1 MSFVSVARNWYKDS
15 RDALMSS
22 TGAFGRL
29 PRFASTVKE
38 STATTWKS
46 GKLRVERGWQWL
58 LSRQRVVS
66 LVFGI
71 GIAAAA
77 FICFVVTG
85 GASWYGKN
93 YKAIAPL
100 LTLAAGVAVAGVAL
114 ARHFA
119 QTNADRQIRIT
130 ENFSKA
136 IEQLGSD
143 KLEVR
148 LGGIYSLERI
158 SKESSDD
165 YWPIMENLTAFVRE
179 HSSRS
184 EMERTSQDLKQ
195 QMSRQDLEQ
204 RISLRAYFL
213 WQRAGQPDGKENF
226 FWSLATKLEE
236 LGEPPATDIAAVL
249 AVIGR
254 RSERSRGCEHNPA
267 NDWRLDLR
275 RAALRRAELSNTH
288 LERAIFIVRISK
300 KPTSKGRISKPP
312 IYAAHISKE
321 PASWVRISKEP
332 ISKRRISKEPGSS
345 ARISKKPTSKGRI
358 SKSPIYA
365 TRISKEPISAMR
377 ISKEPA

>member
-46 GKLRVERGWQWL
+46 GKLRVERGRQWL

-77 FICFVVTG
+77 FICFVVIG

-148 LGGIYSLERI
+148 LGGIYLLERI

-165 YWPIMENLTAFVRE
+165 YWPIMESLTAFVRE
-179 HSSRS
+179 RSCRS
-184 EMERTSQDLKQ
+184 EMEGTSQDLKQ
-195 QMSRQDLEQ
+195 QMSRQDLVQ

-213 WQRAGQPDGKENF
+213 WQRVGQPEGKADF
-226 FWSLATKLEE
+226 FGVSLQ
-236 LGEPPATDIAAVL
+236 
-249 AVIGR
+249 
-254 RSERSRGCEHNPA
+254 
-267 NDWRLDLR
+267 
-275 RAALRRAELSNTH
+275 
-288 LERAIFIVRISK
+288 
-300 KPTSKGRISKPP
+300 
-312 IYAAHISKE
+312 
-321 PASWVRISKEP
+321 SWKN
-332 ISKRRISKEPGSS
+332 
-345 ARISKKPTSKGRI
+345 
-358 SKSPIYA
+358 
-365 TRISKEPISAMR
+365 
-377 ISKEPA
+377 